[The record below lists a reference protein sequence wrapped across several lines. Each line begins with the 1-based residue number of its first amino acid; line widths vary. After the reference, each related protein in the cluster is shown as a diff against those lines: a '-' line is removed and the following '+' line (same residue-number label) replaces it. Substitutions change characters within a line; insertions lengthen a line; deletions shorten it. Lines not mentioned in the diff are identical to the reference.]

1 MEKISK
7 DESIPLYKQ
16 IKNNLKKMI
25 KEENLQSGDKVPSE
39 NEIAELNEV
48 SKATVRRAL
57 MALVKEGVLFR
68 EQGKG
73 TFVAEKDYQTN
84 GMVNIL
90 ENSTGRMKI
99 EGVSMKSKV
108 LKFEYVIPN
117 EEIRKNLKLPADT
130 EIVIKVK
137 KIVKDDGDPIVI
149 ENSWL
154 SFELFSDLEKE
165 LLDNK
170 TLYEIFRTEYN
181 YELDKSQNIIKPVE
195 LNKYQKDLLE
205 MYEKNCGLLLK
216 RKTMSKT
223 GQVLEFSRCIYRD
236 YEFMFEKKLS

>member
-16 IKNNLKKMI
+16 IKNNLNKMI
-25 KEENLQSGDKVPSE
+25 KEENLKSGDKVPSE

-57 MALVKEGVLFR
+57 MALVKEGVLYR

-73 TFVAEKDYQTN
+73 TFVAEKDYKSN

-108 LKFEYVIPN
+108 LKFEYVTPN
-117 EEIRKNLKLPADT
+117 DEIKKNLQLPADT

-137 KIVKDDGDPIVI
+137 KLVKDDGNPIVI

-154 SFELFSDLEKE
+154 SFELFSDLEKD

-181 YELDKSQNIIKPVE
+181 YELEKSQNIIKPVE

-205 MYEKNCGLLLK
+205 MYEKNCGLLLQ
-216 RKTMSKT
+216 RKTLSKT
-223 GQVLEFSRCIYRD
+223 GLVLEFSRCIYRD

>member
-39 NEIAELNEV
+39 NEIAELNKV

-73 TFVAEKDYQTN
+73 TFVAEKDYKSN

-108 LKFEYVIPN
+108 LKFEYVIPD
-117 EEIRKNLKLPADT
+117 EEIRENLKLPTDT

-165 LLDNK
+165 LLDSK

-216 RKTMSKT
+216 RKTISKT
-223 GQVLEFSRCIYRD
+223 GLVLEFSRCIYRD

>member
-7 DESIPLYKQ
+7 DETIPLYKQ
-16 IKNNLKKMI
+16 IKNNLNKMI
-25 KEENLQSGDKVPSE
+25 KEENLQTGDKVPSE

-57 MALVKEGVLFR
+57 MALVKEGVLYR

-73 TFVAEKDYQTN
+73 TFVAEKDYKTN

-108 LKFEYVIPN
+108 LKFEYVTPD
-117 EEIRKNLKLPADT
+117 EEIKKNLQLPAET

-137 KIVKDDGDPIVI
+137 KLVKDDGNPIVI

-154 SFELFSDLEKE
+154 SFELFSDLEKD
-165 LLDNK
+165 LLDKK

-181 YELDKSQNIIKPVE
+181 YELEKSQNIIKPVE

-205 MYEKNCGLLLK
+205 MYEKNCGLLLQ
-216 RKTMSKT
+216 RKTLSKT
-223 GQVLEFSRCIYRD
+223 GLVLEFSRCIYRD

>member
-25 KEENLQSGDKVPSE
+25 KDENLQSGDKVPSE

-48 SKATVRRAL
+48 SKATVKRAL
-57 MALVKEGVLFR
+57 MALVKEGVLYR

-73 TFVAEKDYQTN
+73 TFVAEKDFKKN

-90 ENSTGRMKI
+90 EHSTGRMKI

-108 LKFEYVIPN
+108 LKFEYVTPN
-117 EEIRKNLKLPADT
+117 EDIKKNLILPADT

-137 KIVKDDGDPIVI
+137 KLVKDDGNPIVI

-154 SFELFSDLEKE
+154 SFELFSDLERD
-165 LLDNK
+165 LLDKK

-181 YELDKSQNIIKPVE
+181 YELEKSQNIIKPVE

-205 MYEKNCGLLLK
+205 MYEKNCGLLLQ
-216 RKTMSKT
+216 RKTLSKT
-223 GQVLEFSRCIYRD
+223 GLVLEYSKCIYRD

>member
-1 MEKISK
+1 MEKILK
-7 DESIPLYKQ
+7 DDSIPLYQQ

-57 MALVKEGVLFR
+57 MALVNEGVLYR

-73 TFVAEKDYQTN
+73 TFVAEKNFKIN

-108 LKFEYVIPN
+108 LKFEYVTPN
-117 EEIRKNLKLPADT
+117 EKTKENLKLPADT
-130 EIVIKVK
+130 EIVIKIKKLVK
-137 KIVKDDGDPIVI
+137 NEGDPILI

-154 SFELFSDLEKE
+154 SFELFSDLERD
-165 LLDNK
+165 LLDSK
-170 TLYEIFRTEYN
+170 TLYQIFRTEYN
-181 YELDKSQNIIKPVE
+181 YDLEKSQNIIKPVE

-205 MYEKNCGLLLK
+205 MYEKNCGLLLQ
-216 RKTMSKT
+216 RKTISKT
-223 GQVLEFSRCIYRD
+223 GLVLEFSRCIYRD
-236 YEFMFEKKLS
+236 YEFMFEKILR